1 MWKITNRGNGL
12 VYAEPR
18 SCLSQWQL
26 LTMLKQEI
34 GIGWQVDGN
43 PELN

>member
-1 MWKITNRGNGL
+1 MAWSMPNLDR
-12 VYAEPR
+12 VF
-18 SCLSQWQL
+18 SQWQL

-43 PELN
+43 SELN